1 MEKVF
6 FEKDNIRISKTPE
19 EEYHMQCIIE
29 NHQLL
34 LEKIINFDLLKLIY
48 DLNVDVY
55 EKTEL
60 HKISDSEA
68 NILFI
73 MKNLFPDLGMPQ
85 RFAYLKV
92 RRSIDRDLFT
102 QKTKKIV
109 FQSEFILDEKGQ
121 MVKPEHLPKDVFP
134 LPIESLVTECLF
146 LSENKIHISN
156 KIKINSGKLNIPAFV
171 EKLLSKIIYKVF
183 SRVKQFIEN
192 CTV

>member
-6 FEKDNIRISKTPE
+6 FEKENIRMSKTPE
-19 EEYHMQCIIE
+19 NEYHIQCIIE
-29 NHQLL
+29 NNNFF
-34 LEKIINFDLLKLIY
+34 LEKIIDFDLLKLIY

-60 HKISDSEA
+60 HKINENEA

-92 RRSIDRDLFT
+92 TKSIEKYSFT

-109 FQSEFILDEKGQ
+109 FQSQFILDENGQ
-121 MVKPEHLPKDVFP
+121 MMKPGHLPKDVFP
-134 LPIESLVTECLF
+134 LPIEKLETECFF
-146 LSENKIHISN
+146 LSDHKIHISN
-156 KIKINSGKLNIPAFV
+156 KIKINSGKLNIPAFI

-192 CTV
+192 CT

>member
-6 FEKDNIRISKTPE
+6 FEKDSIRISKTPE
-19 EEYHMQCIIE
+19 DEYHMQCMIE
-29 NHQLL
+29 NNQLL
-34 LEKIINFDLLKLIY
+34 LEKIMNFDLLKLIY

-60 HKISDSEA
+60 HKINESEA

-92 RRSIDRDLFT
+92 RRSVERDPFF

-109 FQSEFILDEKGQ
+109 FQSEFILDEKGL
-121 MVKPEHLPKDVFP
+121 MVKPAHLSKDVYP
-134 LPIESLVTECLF
+134 LPIEKLETECLF
-146 LSENKIHISN
+146 LSDHKMHISN
-156 KIKINSGKLNIPAFV
+156 KIKINSGKFNIPAFI
-171 EKLLSKIIYKVF
+171 EKILSKIIYKVF

-192 CTV
+192 FT